1 MDFNISGA
9 GSTLFGLVEK
19 GYNLIS
25 GAGEDVIEFVSEDV
39 PGFISTSY
47 EKVEDFFEDV
57 EDSTLVKVG
66 KSIAGEYLSGS
77 SARATS
83 SFRDKDPGYRKQA
96 GARDVST
103 QRDLR
108 GVDPQALGYVSR
120 VSGMMQGLNQSNV
133 PAIAELYRRLETD
146 PAVGPNIPVPD
157 TGEDIDVKT
166 YQKYTV

>member
-1 MDFNISGA
+1 MDFNISGV
-9 GSTLFGLVEK
+9 GSSFLDIVEK

-25 GAGEDVIEFVSEDV
+25 NAGEDVIEFVSEDV

-47 EKVEDFFEDV
+47 EKVEDFLEDA
-57 EDSTLVKVG
+57 EDSKLVKVG

-83 SFRDKDPGYRKQA
+83 SFRDPGYRRQA
-96 GARDVST
+96 GMRDVSV

-108 GVDPQALGYVSR
+108 GVDPQSLGYVSR
-120 VSGMMQGLNQSNV
+120 VSGMMQGLSQSNV

-157 TGEDIDVKT
+157 TSEDIDVKT